1 MLITFR
7 SKSTAEV
14 LMLSEHA
21 KPLLLAAGKVFE
33 GEVPDRGVFTPE
45 QLGAA
50 IAGLNHAISGDFP
63 ADDNDDDDHLPRHAM
78 AQTVTLKQR
87 AYPLLEMFKKAQ
99 EEGTGVTW
107 AGAGAW

>member
-21 KPLLLAAGKVFE
+21 KPLLLAAGKQFE
-33 GEVPDRGVFTPE
+33 GDVPDRGVFTPE

-50 IAGLNHAISGDFP
+50 IDGLNQAISGEFP
-63 ADDNDDDDHLPRHAM
+63 LEDEQDDDHAPRHAM
-78 AQTVTLKQR
+78 AQPVSLKQR
-87 AYPLLEMFKKAQ
+87 AYPLLEMFRKAQ
-99 EEGTGVTW
+99 EEGSSVTW

>member
-21 KPLLLAAGKVFE
+21 KPLLLAAGKIFE

-50 IAGLNHAISGDFP
+50 IAGLNQAISGAFP
-63 ADDNDDDDHLPRHAM
+63 PDEDDDDHLPRHAM
-78 AQTVTLKQR
+78 AQVVTLKQR

-99 EEGTGVTW
+99 EEGTSVTW

>member
-21 KPLLLAAGKVFE
+21 KPLLLAAGKNFE
-33 GEVPDRGVFTPE
+33 GDVPDRGVFTPE
-45 QLGAA
+45 QLEAA
-50 IAGLNHAISGDFP
+50 IAGLNHAILSTFP
-63 ADDNDDDDHLPRHAM
+63 VEDEEDDDHAPRHVM
-78 AQTVTLKQR
+78 AQPVSLKQR
-87 AYPLLEMFKKAQ
+87 AYPLLEMFKKAK
-99 EEGTGVTW
+99 EEGSSVTW